1 MAENLHTITELVGSA
16 QWRDKAQF
24 ALSWLREKYKLL
36 QGMPS
41 PTPKQVLAEGL
52 KVSNIRQGHMYFY
65 YYNPSTKLKL
75 PYYDTFPLVVPI
87 ERYSQSQFL
96 GINFH
101 YLPYNLRSKLLSNL
115 MREVEIGEEAK
126 NIERFRIRYET
137 INNVVRLKEAI
148 PCIHRYNIGQIRSRI
163 IKILPDEWATAIYL
177 PLERFRKRNKI
188 EVWSQSRAIIN
199 RNK

>member
-1 MAENLHTITELVGSA
+1 VG
-16 QWRDKAQF
+16 
-24 ALSWLREKYKLL
+24 RE
-36 QGMPS
+36 G
-41 PTPKQVLAEGL
+41 
-52 KVSNIRQGHMYFY
+52 
-65 YYNPSTKLKL
+65 
-75 PYYDTFPLVVPI
+75 I
-87 ERYSQSQFL
+87 E
-96 GINFH
+96 
-101 YLPYNLRSKLLSNL
+101 K
-115 MREVEIGEEAK
+115 
-126 NIERFRIRYET
+126 FRIRYET